1 MKYVKEEVQIEG
13 LKTYIFAPENARL
26 LLSDTDLMEKINLP
40 ASCLKGF
47 QYNIDV
53 AEHHFDKRL
62 FPTIFHHKGRC
73 FFSLCVRIGESY
85 IDVKYHEKWFCRRC
99 YETIA
104 ENVLIPGED
113 NGIFFPVGWQ
123 NRYPSVFHFMRC
135 KKCGERTDR
144 DLLTEE
150 EFHISQA

>member
-1 MKYVKEEVQIEG
+1 MFI
-13 LKTYIFAPENARL
+13 L
-26 LLSDTDLMEKINLP
+26 LL
-40 ASCLKGF
+40 G
-47 QYNIDV
+47 
-53 AEHHFDKRL
+53 
-62 FPTIFHHKGRC
+62 
-73 FFSLCVRIGESY
+73 SLCLILKYFVNISCNLRINTNHESY

-113 NGIFFPVGWQ
+113 NGVFFPVGWQ